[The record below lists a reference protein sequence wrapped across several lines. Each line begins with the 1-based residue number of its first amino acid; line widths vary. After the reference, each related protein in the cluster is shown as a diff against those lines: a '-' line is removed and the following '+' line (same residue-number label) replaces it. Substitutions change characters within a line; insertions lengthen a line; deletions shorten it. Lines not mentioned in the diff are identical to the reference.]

1 MAGEEQFEVR
11 FRLDPEADA
20 EGYVAQLADDRG
32 RSIAMMSIP
41 RAAAD
46 PVVMEAA
53 RLMVELRPEGTVAV
67 YADASDLGTLVSAPL
82 AELVEE
88 ALSLVAIEEAGSD
101 LPALEAVLETALQS
115 VRRARQ
121 RLG

>member
-1 MAGEEQFEVR
+1 MAGEEQYEVR

-20 EGYVAQLADDRG
+20 DRYVAQLADGRG
-32 RSIAMMSIP
+32 RSVAMMSIP

-53 RLMVELRPEGTVAV
+53 RLMIELRPEGTVAV
-67 YADASDLGTLVSAPL
+67 YADASDLGTLISAPL

-88 ALSLVAIEEAGSD
+88 ALSLVAVDEAVSD
-101 LPALEAVLETALQS
+101 LPALEAILEIALQS

>member
-1 MAGEEQFEVR
+1 MAGEVQLEVR

-20 EGYVAQLADDRG
+20 DAYVAQLADGHG
-32 RSIAMMSIP
+32 RSVAMMSIP

-46 PVVMEAA
+46 PVVMGAA
-53 RLMVELRPEGTVAV
+53 KLMVEFQPGGTVAV
-67 YADASDLGTLVSAPL
+67 YADATDLGTLVSGPL
-82 AELVEE
+82 AELVED
-88 ALSLVAIEEAGSD
+88 ALSLVAIEEAGSE
-101 LPALEAVLETALQS
+101 LPALEAALESALQS